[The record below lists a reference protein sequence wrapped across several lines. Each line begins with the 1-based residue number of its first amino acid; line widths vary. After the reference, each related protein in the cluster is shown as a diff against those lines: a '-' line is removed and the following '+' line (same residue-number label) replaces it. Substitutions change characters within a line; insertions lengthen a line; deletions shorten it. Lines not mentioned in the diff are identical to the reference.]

1 MGDDIF
7 NRFRLSLMQDVLPV
21 SLAMFERIKHGEAV
35 KVVETLTSSSD
46 PLQELREE
54 GEAAAKDVRERLD
67 QLRPG
72 LGNPIMEVSVEVDK
86 SEKTEDQDIAS
97 LSALLIRIEE
107 RLDNLKTL
115 LNEDASKTSL
125 FSDQN
130 LLK

>member
-1 MGDDIF
+1 
-7 NRFRLSLMQDVLPV
+7 RFRLSLMQDVLPV